1 MRLLPLVVAA
11 GAVLGTA
18 GVAVAQPAG
27 GAPAPSAQQL
37 HQRGRDRAKVW
48 RQTGDKPA
56 LQEATQLFKDA
67 LALGDDPLIEC
78 DLGLALHYLGED
90 ARAHARLTR
99 CMPRL
104 AAVSPD
110 KVAGYRGV
118 EDEVAAAVA
127 KDHVAVDVATSPPG
141 AVVSVS
147 TFPADETVL
156 APTLIWLRPG
166 KHTLTAHVDGHV
178 DIATTIELT
187 DADVTARARKTWRG
201 KLEKEPGEI
210 APIRRDP
217 EVPPERVDAPPPPA
231 RSKTPAYAT
240 LAAGG
245 VLLVG
250 AGVVHYL
257 AYDKKQHLGTLRG
270 AEYNDYL
277 PTYQT
282 YQRATIGLYA
292 AGAVAT
298 GVGAWLYL
306 RARTPAPIS
315 VSPTPEGDGA
325 MVWVFSSDL

>member
-1 MRLLPLVVAA
+1 MRLLLSLVAA
-11 GAVLGTA
+11 GAVVGTA
-18 GVAVAQPAG
+18 GVAMAQPAG
-27 GAPAPSAQQL
+27 GAPAPTAQAL
-37 HQRGRDRAKVW
+37 HERGRDRAKAW
-48 RQTGDKPA
+48 RQSGDQLA

-78 DLGLALHYLGED
+78 DLGLALHYLGEE

-104 AAVSPD
+104 AAVSPG

-141 AVVSVS
+141 AVVSIS
-147 TFPADETVL
+147 SFPADETVL

-166 KHTLTAHVDGHV
+166 TYTLTAHVDGHV
-178 DIATTIELT
+178 DISTTIELT
-187 DADVTARARKTWRG
+187 EADVAARARKTWRG
-201 KLEKEPGEI
+201 KLEKEPGEL

-217 EVPPERVDAPPPPA
+217 EVPPVRVEASPPA
-231 RSKTPAYAT
+231 RSKTPAYLT

-245 VLLVG
+245 ALLVG

-257 AYDKKQHLGTLRG
+257 AYDKRAHLKTLRG
-270 AEYNDYL
+270 AAYEAYL
-277 PTYQT
+277 PTYEK

-292 AGAVAT
+292 AGAIAT
-298 GVGAWLYL
+298 GVGTWLYL
-306 RARTPAPIS
+306 RARTPAPIA

-325 MVWVFSSDL
+325 MVWVYSSDL